1 MSYLKVENKKVQN
14 NNRPDCMKNS
24 IQIQMNNRFQEGIII
39 FLTYKTQGKYYI
51 SYFVTRFSQFLVQS
65 VIFCCTTLPIK
76 SLPSS
81 HYKPVW
87 IILALTEH
95 VYYRPTALL
104 PCELCTPPMTA
115 LIAFITNIPA
125 RDLQSG

>member
-1 MSYLKVENKKVQN
+1 
-14 NNRPDCMKNS
+14 MKNS
-24 IQIQMNNRFQEGIII
+24 IQTQMNNRFQEGIII
-39 FLTYKTQGKYYI
+39 FLTYKTQGEYYI

-65 VIFCCTTLPIK
+65 IIFCCHTLPVE
-76 SLPSS
+76 SLPSL

-104 PCELCTPPMTA
+104 PCQLCTPPMTA
-115 LIAFITNIPA
+115 HHISSQTSLLGICNLA
-125 RDLQSG
+125 RLELLNGRLKSYLNTDW